1 MGQDRGPFADSADAS
16 PAARSTDWTL
26 RGKLRGYF
34 LCRSFSRCRD
44 TAWMLRSICADLTPS
59 MTWAIPRTLRRPLR
73 DLPTGRTPD
82 DSCPRG
88 NLLRGLRDMVVW
100 TLPGCFRD
108 VCACYCVDIHRM
120 LRRLFLWTQREWLPG
135 HRPDTEQTGTGQPP
149 ASAPDTT
156 RTVCGHVAGADRAW
170 TGMVRDPGQIATVS
184 WRLPNQG
191 HGQATVADIRGS
203 FRVDIPRP
211 TATNSRTQ
219 RP

>member
-1 MGQDRGPFADSADAS
+1 
-16 PAARSTDWTL
+16 
-26 RGKLRGYF
+26 
-34 LCRSFSRCRD
+34 
-44 TAWMLRSICADLTPS
+44 